1 MKTWGPSF
9 IGRFMFAF
17 SPAGEQPGGELV
29 RNAEYVS
36 GALSQLKAHHSHRM
50 TAPVFPEPGGFLS
63 MGRTHNGDFIGWM
76 TTGGQ
81 PENWPVAVWGDEDD
95 SPQVFEGMAFGE
107 FILGVVSGTL
117 RPEAFP
123 DDVWKPVPVTVE
135 PIPPQNRSDIPADH
149 KEFIAEWGPGDVG
162 DFISLFVP
170 VGVFPVVR
178 MPQATLSPT
187 ESYETLKSHH
197 PDTLSRPDRWSGRAG
212 DMARRRLGR

>member
-1 MKTWGPSF
+1 MDWINELRDIAPPRLEVAAAPTVQDWTAAQAALNACLPEDYKRFMKTWGPSF

-36 GALSQLKAHHSHRM
+36 GALSQLKAHHSHRI

-135 PIPPQNRSDIPADH
+135 PIPPQNRS
-149 KEFIAEWGPGDVG
+149 
-162 DFISLFVP
+162 
-170 VGVFPVVR
+170 
-178 MPQATLSPT
+178 
-187 ESYETLKSHH
+187 
-197 PDTLSRPDRWSGRAG
+197 
-212 DMARRRLGR
+212 